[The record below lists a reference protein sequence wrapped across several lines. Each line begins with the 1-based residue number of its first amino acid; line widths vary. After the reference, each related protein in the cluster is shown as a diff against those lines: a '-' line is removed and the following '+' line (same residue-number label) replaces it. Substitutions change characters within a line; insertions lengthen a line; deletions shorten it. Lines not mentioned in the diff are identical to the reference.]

1 MPKTPELDDVTKSQ
15 VIELALSDHVSF
27 DTIRLETGLSPDQV
41 KVVMRSNLKT
51 GSYRAWR
58 KRIADFGSR
67 REHYK

>member
-1 MPKTPELDDVTKSQ
+1 MPKLPDLDDATRSQ

-41 KVVMRSNLKT
+41 KSVMRQSLKP

-58 KRIADFGSR
+58 KRVRDFGTR
-67 REHYK
+67 REYYK